1 MTAISRPAGSVPA
14 GDAPAPITWLSGI
27 ARVFEYR
34 LLSYRR
40 TFRSSIFNSFVG
52 PALFL
57 AAMGVGLG
65 TYVDQSAT
73 AELGGVSYL
82 AFLAPGLL
90 AATAMQTASFEATFP
105 IMGGL
110 VWNRVYHAMYAT
122 PIRPS
127 DVALGNLAWIAFR
140 VLLVS
145 SVFVLVTALFGAAA
159 SPLIVLA
166 IPVGVLTGLA
176 FAGPIA
182 AFSATQR
189 TVEKFNAVF
198 RFGITPLFLFS
209 GTFFPIESLP
219 TFLQP
224 VAWLTPLYHGV
235 ALSRGLSLGTAGE
248 EPLLMLAHAAVLLAF
263 AAAGAYAAVR
273 TVSARLVR
281 G

>member
-1 MTAISRPAGSVPA
+1 M
-14 GDAPAPITWLSGI
+14 
-27 ARVFEYR
+27 FEYR

-40 TFRSSIFNSFVG
+40 TYRASIFNSFVG

-73 AELGGVSYL
+73 ADLGGVSYL

-110 VWNRVYHAMYAT
+110 VWNRVFHAMYAT

-127 DVALGNLAWIAFR
+127 DIALGNLAWIGFR

-209 GTFFPIESLP
+209 GTFFPIDSLP

-224 VAWLTPLYHGV
+224 IAWLTPLYHGV
-235 ALSRGLSLGTAGE
+235 ALSRGLSLGYAAE
-248 EPLLMLAHAAVLLAF
+248 EPLLMLAHAAILVAF
-263 AAAGAYAAVR
+263 AAVGAWAAVR
-273 TVSARLVR
+273 TFERKLVR

>member
-1 MTAISRPAGSVPA
+1 MTAISRPAG
-14 GDAPAPITWLSGI
+14 GAPPGAAPGEISSPSGI

-34 LLSYRR
+34 LLGYRR
-40 TFRSSIFNSFVG
+40 TYRSSIFNSFVG

-65 TYVDQSAT
+65 TYVDASAT
-73 AELGGVSYL
+73 AALGGVSYL

-90 AATAMQTASFEATFP
+90 AATAMQSASFEATFP

-122 PIRPS
+122 PIRPK
-127 DVALGNLAWIAFR
+127 DIALGNLAWIAFR
-140 VLLVS
+140 VLLIS
-145 SVFVLVTALFGAAA
+145 CVFVLVTALFGAAA

-166 IPVGVLTGLA
+166 IPAAVLTGMA

-209 GTFFPIESLP
+209 GTFFPVESLP
-219 TFLQP
+219 TFLQV
-224 VAWLTPLYHGV
+224 VAWFTPLYHGV
-235 ALSRGLSLGTAGE
+235 ALCRGLALGTAAE
-248 EPLLMLAHAAVLLAF
+248 EPLLMLAHTAILVAF
-263 AAAGAYAAVR
+263 AAVGAWATVR
-273 TVSARLVR
+273 MFERKLVR